1 MERRSEQVSSEVSG
15 DLEGVDSWFSPGQF
29 SLDYKYPVVL
39 RALFPHEGGGYI
51 ATIPYLGDGTFN
63 GVGETP
69 VEALECLD
77 EAMRILIPELL
88 EDGWELPKPWVEEEI
103 CIRNTRI
110 GDHYH
115 E

>member
-1 MERRSEQVSSEVSG
+1 MERGSEQTSSEGSR
-15 DLEGVDSWFSPGQF
+15 DLERVDPWLTTGQF

-39 RALFPHEGGGYI
+39 RALFPHEGAGYL

-77 EAMRILIPELL
+77 ETMRILIPDLL
-88 EDGWELPKPWVEEEI
+88 EDGWELPKPWTEEEI
-103 CIRNTRI
+103 YFRNV
-110 GDHYH
+110 GVGN